1 MEIDKKTKYE
11 IVFEENVK
19 KFHEY
24 FLKGK
29 IRHKKGLF
37 LWSYNYTEDVLEV
50 VTVEKKASIDLK
62 GNPKYERKAEYQED
76 TIYFEALNEQSAV
89 KKASKIMLKLY
100 GIDDHKDF
108 LINQLKH
115 KRNGKK

>member
-1 MEIDKKTKYE
+1 MEIEKKTNYE
-11 IVFEENVK
+11 IVFEENIK

-50 VTVEKKASIDLK
+50 VTVEKKVSIDLK

-76 TIYFEALNEQSAV
+76 TIYFEALNKKSAI
-89 KKASKIMLKLY
+89 KKAGLIMLKLY
-100 GIDDHKDF
+100 GVNDHND
-108 LINQLKH
+108 LVINQLKH